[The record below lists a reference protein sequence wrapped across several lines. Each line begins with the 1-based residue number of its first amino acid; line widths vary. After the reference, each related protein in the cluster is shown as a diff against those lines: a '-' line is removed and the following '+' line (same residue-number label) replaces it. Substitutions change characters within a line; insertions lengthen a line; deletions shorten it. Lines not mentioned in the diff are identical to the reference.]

1 MAMRVRGWQS
11 MLAALLAM
19 GLVAEAGAQQPTAGM
34 PVENSPFIL
43 PPPGQDQNNA
53 APQTPRALTLG
64 LLHWH
69 PIASR
74 CNFVDSAADKD
85 SGGGKGPWPLVFVTM
100 VETGSSGSTGLER
113 GYVLANGLIREL
125 EKGKT
130 AADKDGSVVTVWR
143 SAGEPRISVNV
154 NLREARGVGE
164 DARYFGSM
172 TVFWSD
178 KRETVAIAGGCM
190 N

>member
-1 MAMRVRGWQS
+1 MARLGEGVKLT
-11 MLAALLAM
+11 LAAVLALGM
-19 GLVAEAGAQQPTAGM
+19 AGGAAAQQPNSGIA
-34 PVENSPFIL
+34 VESSPFVT
-43 PPPGQDQNNA
+43 PPPGQDQGNV
-53 APQTPRALTLG
+53 APRTPLGLTLG

-74 CNFVDSAADKD
+74 CNFVDASADKD
-85 SGGGKGPWPLVFVTM
+85 SAAADEPWPLVFVTM
-100 VETGSSGSTGLER
+100 AETGGSAATGLER
-113 GYVLANGLIREL
+113 GYVMANGLVREL

-143 SAGEPRISVNV
+143 SAGEPRINVNV
-154 NLREARGVGE
+154 NLREARGIGE

-178 KRETVAIAGGCM
+178 KRETVAIAGECR